1 MFDKNIHMAKPLSVV
16 IKKSDKAGK
25 KMMATFKMDN
35 GRSKTTHFGQD
46 GANDYTLTKDKERRR
61 LYLERHGRG
70 RENWNDPTSAG
81 ALSRWILWNLPTRS
95 ASITAFK
102 RKFKL

>member
-1 MFDKNIHMAKPLSVV
+1 MKKYDKVV
-16 IKKSDKAGK
+16 IKSSTKAGK
-25 KMMATFKMDN
+25 KMMATFSNSKG
-35 GRSKTTHFGQD
+35 GRTKTIHFGQA
-46 GANDYTLTKDKERRR
+46 GANDYTKTKDKERRR

-102 RKFKL
+102 SRFNLK